1 MASGLSAKLK
11 KIKFFVLDVDGVLTD
26 GGIIIGSDGTE
37 YKKFDVKDGS
47 GIALARHVGMKFAI
61 LSGRFSKVI
70 DLRAAELKIDAVFQ
84 NVLVKMEAYNE
95 LKERFCLKDEEI
107 CFVGDE
113 IIDIPVMEKC
123 GFSSAPADAVAEA
136 KKAADHICKS
146 KGGRGCVRETIEM
159 VLKAQGLWKKAIAR
173 YLRYEKPVL

>member
-1 MASGLSAKLK
+1 MRAKFHAKLK

-47 GIALARHVGMKFAI
+47 GIALARHVGIKFAI

-70 DLRAAELKIDAVFQ
+70 ELRAAELKIDAVYQ
-84 NVLVKMEAYNE
+84 NILVKMEAYDD
-95 LKERFCLKDEEI
+95 LKNKFCLKDEEI

-123 GFSSAPADAVAEA
+123 GFASAPADAVAETR
-136 KKAADHICKS
+136 KTADYVCKS
-146 KGGRGCVRETIEM
+146 KGGRGCVRETVEM
-159 VLKAQGLWKKAIAR
+159 VLKAQGLWQKAIAR
-173 YLRYEKPVL
+173 YLRYEKPVF